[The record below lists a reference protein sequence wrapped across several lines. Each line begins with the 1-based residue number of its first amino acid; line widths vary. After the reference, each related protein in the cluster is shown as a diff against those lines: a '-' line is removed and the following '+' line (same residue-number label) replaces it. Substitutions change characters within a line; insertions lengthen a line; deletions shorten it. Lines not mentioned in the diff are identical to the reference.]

1 VRFFRVSVL
10 RGMICE
16 NSASCFRP
24 AQKKIAG
31 TPLSPSAIG
40 SLERRRAIEIL
51 FLGRQRRWART
62 RVNETLPDLVEH
74 KRR

>member
-1 VRFFRVSVL
+1 
-10 RGMICE
+10 MICE

-31 TPLSPSAIG
+31 TPLSLSAIG
-40 SLERRRAIEIL
+40 SLEIEIL
-51 FLGRQRRWART
+51 FLGRQGRWART

-74 KRR
+74 QRR